1 MGFVHETIVQR
12 PNKTYGCY
20 LCGKE
25 ITGEHIKVFFV
36 DGVKGCSYRTHK
48 DCYKEAQKMCADCDY
63 CYDCQYDVAEC
74 FYERMKDRSKR

>member
-1 MGFVHETIVQR
+1 MRFVYETIIQR
-12 PNKTYGCY
+12 PNKTYVCY

-25 ITGEHIKVFFV
+25 ITGENIKVFFAE
-36 DGVKGCSYRTHK
+36 GVRGSSYWAHM

-74 FYERMKDRSKR
+74 FYERIKDKE